1 MNQQDLLYSD
11 YPLLFRGDIGLPM
24 GVLPLAPY
32 TRKLLRLGVN
42 IQNAIN
48 LAYRKPEMDL
58 DIEAVLFHQKR
69 ELLEIKRPALID
81 LFRRYTI
88 FRHSENPYVSVTS
101 SLKRAIL
108 YASGLP
114 FNKIKPDYSRLD
126 TLIRERRGELKGY
139 VSLIRV
145 KEERWPYILSLSNFM
160 RCGIGA
166 CEDEFCIL
174 SFVSADEILAQI
186 PLASLLSVA
195 PHLNNDYELNYTFIP
210 PDLISQ
216 YRFEP
221 RDLFSKLRCPGCDS
235 HLYSYTQEVL
245 GTKQKT
251 LKVWEPP
258 ALKRKEEKGSFA
270 LADPREERRARNF
283 LSVICHNCGKS
294 IIRRR
299 NIHSRSPV
307 NIVSSVVDR
316 FRRIRITLRNT
327 ANEEIHRIIF
337 KIKVIPRISA
347 KLVAPRKINFPTNLK
362 NKIHYDH
369 KSNRIVFDGRMTNKE
384 RDQLLRLSKRK
395 DYQKIIKLLFD
406 ESRNCDFTVP
416 YDIVDESPPCFF
428 RDGET
433 SFSAARMECTR
444 CPTPHKELM
453 NDMELYESKY
463 RGLLPG
469 EDKELWP
476 LKLVGRYCTRINIH
490 KVFVTTVLFSTGR
503 QWISPLLF
511 THRT

>member
-1 MNQQDLLYSD
+1 
-11 YPLLFRGDIGLPM
+11 M
-24 GVLPLAPY
+24 GILPLAPY
-32 TRKLLRLGVN
+32 ARKLLRLGFN

-48 LAYRKPEMDL
+48 LAYRKPEIDL
-58 DIEAVLFHQKR
+58 DMEAELLHQKR

-88 FRHSENPYVSVTS
+88 FRHSENPYVSLTS
-101 SLKRAIL
+101 SIKRAIL

-114 FNKIKPDYSRLD
+114 FDKIKPDYSMID
-126 TLIRERRGELKGY
+126 PLIRKCRGELKGY

-145 KEERWPYILSLSNFM
+145 KEERWPYIMSLAEFM
-160 RCGIGA
+160 KCGIGA

-174 SFVSADEILAQI
+174 GFVSADEILAQI
-186 PLASLLSVA
+186 PLTSLLSVA
-195 PHLNNDYELNYTFIP
+195 PHLNDDYELNYPFIP

-221 RDLFSKLRCPGCDS
+221 RDLFSKLSCPGCDS
-235 HLYSYTQEVL
+235 HLYYYAQEVL
-245 GTKQKT
+245 GTNQKT

-258 ALKRKEEKGSFA
+258 ALRRKEEEGSFA
-270 LADPREERRARNF
+270 LADRREKRRAENF
-283 LSVICHNCGKS
+283 LSVICHKCGKS

-299 NIHSRSPV
+299 ILHSRAPV

-316 FRRIRITLRNT
+316 SRRIRITLRNI

-347 KLVAPRKINFPTNLK
+347 KLVKPRKINFPTNLK
-362 NKIHYDH
+362 DRIRYDNKSSH
-369 KSNRIVFDGRMTNKE
+369 IVFDGRMTNKE
-384 RDQLLRLSKRK
+384 RDQLLRLSKSK
-395 DYQKIIKLLFD
+395 DYQKIIKLLFN

-428 RDGET
+428 RDGKT
-433 SFSAARMECTR
+433 LFSAARMECTQ
-444 CPTPHKELM
+444 CPTPHRELM
-453 NDMELYESKY
+453 NDPQLYESRY

-476 LKLVGRYCTRINIH
+476 LKLQVGRYCTQINIH
-490 KVFVTTVLFSTGR
+490 KIFVTTVWFSTGR
-503 QWISPLLF
+503 QWISPLLYA
-511 THRT
+511 HRN